1 MKDKKENE
9 RKRRRRR
16 FLFLILPEIVPIVQI
31 SSTLT
36 YRLGIK
42 PHLKHVFSHE
52 WSKIYV

>member
-36 YRLGIK
+36 YHLGIK